1 MTESSVVMIDN
12 LDLGESGVA
21 GQVLDLQR
29 LAYRAEAELIGFDGI
44 PPLHESIDDLRG
56 AALDWLGIRDGER
69 IVAAMAMCG
78 AARTCDID
86 RLVVH
91 PAHHRQG
98 LGRRLVQAVL
108 HHSSVTVWAVETNT
122 PRWRCTNRSASG
134 AFHVARSPPEY
145 GAPSSSTGIVISRPA
160 SMPTWLGTRRR
171 APGTPTRCS
180 IC

>member
-29 LAYRAEAELIGFDGI
+29 LACRAEAELIGFDGI

-78 AARTCDID
+78 AARPGYPDALFDLLSARC
-86 RLVVH
+86 
-91 PAHHRQG
+91 G
-98 LGRRLVQAVL
+98 LGSAARVLELGPGTGQA
-108 HHSSVTVWAVETNT
+108 TV
-122 PRWRCTNRSASG
+122 
-134 AFHVARSPPEY
+134 PPELTRMNGLVA
-145 GAPSSSTGIVISRPA
+145 GAGPCDLTVPPSSSLMLVTRYSPVRVKFGARRHSRPA
-160 SMPTWLGTRRR
+160 PSW
-171 APGTPTRCS
+171 
-180 IC
+180 